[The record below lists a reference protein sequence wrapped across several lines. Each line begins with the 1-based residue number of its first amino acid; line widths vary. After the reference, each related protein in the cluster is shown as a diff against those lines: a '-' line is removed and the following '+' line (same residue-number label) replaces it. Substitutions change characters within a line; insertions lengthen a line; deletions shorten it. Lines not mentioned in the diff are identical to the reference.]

1 MFERNRIYEAA
12 KSTIVT
18 TCSRYDMLHPVILID
33 SEPEVIL
40 LDPEPEDTVEV
51 FHPDYSPETS
61 ENSETSID
69 LSEVINFDKIQLEK
83 YVKCLVN
90 CLPLRLG
97 FLTNHRSY
105 KQCLCPCHSMLKY
118 GWRSY
123 YKFCFTTNE
132 DCVHKPTDPQGLINH
147 LKENANE
154 CLYHYAALNF
164 LTLLYCDEDG
174 ALRPCVSPEAITCPV
189 ILSKYQLQNS
199 VSQRQTDHYER
210 IENMIDYSLDAAV
223 VLKEIND
230 KHELHLANLAK
241 KKKAIE
247 NAPPEVYV
255 SALQR
260 KKKRSAVMLSRGAS
274 SSSSSSS
281 STPSDIALSS
291 TPSDSDDSFMSRK
304 QRKAFVKAT
313 KVGTHDEVSI
323 TQPSHIV
330 AQDEIP
336 TTSVGTQDE
345 VSITQPSHI
354 GAQDEIP
361 TTSLQ
366 QADIPSELSTP
377 VAQPPQV
384 SNKKKRQ
391 KMNEKRMRK
400 IKDKWKK
407 HKNYLEKGILLPE
420 NLIDE
425 ETKNPSFSM
434 MHSLSQG
441 FSIMLFSATHKTKAR
456 RGMLHKPNAVRLVLG
471 PDMVLI
477 WHERTYHCG
486 TRSRLTKNREQ
497 GDKGFHLSTMEADL
511 SPSRRK
517 SNVPRPY
524 EHLEDMRLFA
534 YVWNETGKLFRT
546 RKDGRARS
554 SDEIYQKEG
563 YTCDDFFKEHGDPNN
578 SIKCQECQRGTLV
591 FDLSFLQSNQ
601 YANGEVI
608 LGDLEK
614 YGWCVYR
621 SNNISDIV
629 ESEIKNICARGT
641 SWTRIHGKRLM
652 KYAKCATYPQAWE
665 SPAIKKCGRI

>member
-1 MFERNRIYEAA
+1 
-12 KSTIVT
+12 
-18 TCSRYDMLHPVILID
+18 
-33 SEPEVIL
+33 
-40 LDPEPEDTVEV
+40 
-51 FHPDYSPETS
+51 
-61 ENSETSID
+61 
-69 LSEVINFDKIQLEK
+69 
-83 YVKCLVN
+83 
-90 CLPLRLG
+90 
-97 FLTNHRSY
+97 
-105 KQCLCPCHSMLKY
+105 
-118 GWRSY
+118 
-123 YKFCFTTNE
+123 
-132 DCVHKPTDPQGLINH
+132 
-147 LKENANE
+147 
-154 CLYHYAALNF
+154 
-164 LTLLYCDEDG
+164 
-174 ALRPCVSPEAITCPV
+174 
-189 ILSKYQLQNS
+189 
-199 VSQRQTDHYER
+199 
-210 IENMIDYSLDAAV
+210 
-223 VLKEIND
+223 
-230 KHELHLANLAK
+230 
-241 KKKAIE
+241 
-247 NAPPEVYV
+247 
-255 SALQR
+255 
-260 KKKRSAVMLSRGAS
+260 
-274 SSSSSSS
+274 
-281 STPSDIALSS
+281 
-291 TPSDSDDSFMSRK
+291 
-304 QRKAFVKAT
+304 
-313 KVGTHDEVSI
+313 
-323 TQPSHIV
+323 
-330 AQDEIP
+330 
-336 TTSVGTQDE
+336 
-345 VSITQPSHI
+345 
-354 GAQDEIP
+354 
-361 TTSLQ
+361 
-366 QADIPSELSTP
+366 
-377 VAQPPQV
+377 
-384 SNKKKRQ
+384 
-391 KMNEKRMRK
+391 MNEKRMRK

-524 EHLEDMRLFA
+524 EHLQDMRLFA

-563 YTCDDFFKEHGDPNN
+563 YICDDFFKERGDPNN

-665 SPAIKKCGRI
+665 SPAIKKMWTDIKTNIFDKRLPTTNLAKANLAKAAKTAKTATAETANTNNDDDVDGLGYQQGRHNILKNDGVMPNDQAPHYDYHNP